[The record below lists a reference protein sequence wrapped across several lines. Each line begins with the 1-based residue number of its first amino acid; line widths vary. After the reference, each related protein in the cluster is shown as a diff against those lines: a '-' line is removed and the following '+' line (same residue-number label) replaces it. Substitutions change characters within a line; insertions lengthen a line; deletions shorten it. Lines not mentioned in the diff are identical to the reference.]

1 MTPLAGFIAAIIAG
15 WIIRDP
21 RRAAAAVLVPF
32 LAVLAVQTWSLA
44 AGHGDNPPSTIH
56 GVSYWVVQAIILAFA
71 LGIATQLAIVLRART
86 AGAGAGDGD
95 GDGDGD
101 GAGASRRALQATAVL
116 LVLTAAWVI
125 GFVLESKPVLHHNT
139 SSPLPWYGLVGILA
153 CVVSVVVL
161 TVLHI
166 RQRRAS
172 ARQNL
177 AAASPGTAVAG
188 SRR

>member
-1 MTPLAGFIAAIIAG
+1 MTPLAGFVAAILAG
-15 WIIRDP
+15 WIIREP

-71 LGIATQLAIVLRART
+71 LGIATQLAIVLRARPSEQN
-86 AGAGAGDGD
+86 
-95 GDGDGD
+95 
-101 GAGASRRALQATAVL
+101 AGASRRALQATAVL
-116 LVLTAAWVI
+116 LVLTAAWVT
-125 GFVLESKPVLHHNT
+125 GFVLTSKPVLHHNA
-139 SSPLPWYGLVGILA
+139 SSPLPWYGVTGILA
-153 CVVSVVVL
+153 CIASVIVL

-166 RQRRAS
+166 RLRRAG
-172 ARQNL
+172 ARQQNL

-188 SRR
+188 GRR